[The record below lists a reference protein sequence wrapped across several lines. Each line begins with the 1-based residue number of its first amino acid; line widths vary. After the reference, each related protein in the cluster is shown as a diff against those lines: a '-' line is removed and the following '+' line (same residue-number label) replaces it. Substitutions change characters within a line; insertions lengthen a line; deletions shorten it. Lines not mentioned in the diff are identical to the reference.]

1 MKKLLFIPFLLS
13 TLVGFTQTKTLL
25 IARTSGTKILED
37 GKEIKTFGFATRLAE
52 NPGIPGPTL
61 VYEEGDSVILDMW
74 NISQNM
80 PHTIHLHGLDVDQ
93 ENDGVPHLS
102 FDVGHME
109 HGIYRFKAPHPG
121 TYFYH
126 CHVVSAVHVQAGMF
140 GLIIIKPKGE
150 QNLTWQGGYNY
161 LQEYSFLFSD
171 IDTVWHQDSIL
182 DHDHPGQVTLPDWNP
197 NYFLCNGL
205 SGIQLDTSE
214 KAHFS
219 INGASYI
226 RFSNMG
232 YTGNRVIMPSGLKAQ
247 IISSDGRP
255 LPKPLSRDTLHI
267 FPGER
272 YGVLVRPTELVQDSI
287 QVDYLDL
294 NTLNVIG
301 QQNLAFYTSD
311 WVSVSNYTSPTLKVY
326 PIPSTGSIEIEGFV
340 APIQA
345 IKVFDLSS
353 KRIPVELQNPSGDS
367 SRIIFPKDFA
377 PGPYIVIAQV
387 AGETFSFRV
396 VMMK

>member
-1 MKKLLFIPFLLS
+1 M
-13 TLVGFTQTKTLL
+13 GYGQTKTLL
-25 IARTSGTKILED
+25 IARTTGTKILED
-37 GKEIKTFGFATRLAE
+37 GKKINTFGFAQKLAE

-61 VYEEGDSVILDMW
+61 VYYEGDSVTLDMW

-93 ENDGVPHLS
+93 QNDGVPHLS
-102 FDVGHME
+102 FEVGHME

-150 QNLTWQGGYNY
+150 NNMTWEGGYKY
-161 LQEYSFLFSD
+161 LLEYSFLFSE

-182 DHDHPGQVTLPDWNP
+182 EHKHPGNVSLPDWDP
-197 NYFLCNGL
+197 SYFLCNGM

-214 KAHFS
+214 KPHFS
-219 INGASYI
+219 INAASFI

-232 YTGNRVIMPSGLKAQ
+232 YSGNRVIMPSGLKAQ

-255 LPKPLSRDTLHI
+255 LPVPLNRDTLHV

-272 YGVLVRPTELVQDSI
+272 YGVLVRPSQISEDTIRVE
-287 QVDYLDL
+287 YLDM
-294 NTLNVIG
+294 NTMNVIG
-301 QQNLAFYTSD
+301 NQKLAFSTSD
-311 WVSVSNYTSPTLKVY
+311 WVSADAYNPQEVILY
-326 PIPSTGSIEIEGFV
+326 PIPSTGVIDIKGFG
-340 APIQA
+340 PA
-345 IKVFDLSS
+345 IHDAKVSTTS
-353 KRIPVELQNPSGDS
+353 GKIIPVAFQNIGS
-367 SRIIFPKDFA
+367 SSARITFPKDLV
-377 PGPYIVIAQV
+377 PGPYILTMRIGNQKY
-387 AGETFSFRV
+387 SRRV
-396 VMMK
+396 LMTN